1 MHRKLFKNALIV
13 DVFRQRVFK
22 GSFTI
27 KNERFEFVEENDLT
41 CNEPCEVIDLQNKF
55 VIPGLIDAHM
65 HVESS
70 LVTCHSFAR
79 TALKHGTVAVLQDPH
94 EMANVFGKK
103 GVQFMIE
110 DGRKQPLIFYC
121 AIPSCVPTTRS
132 NLETP
137 NASIEP
143 EDVEE
148 LSENENVIALGEV
161 MDYRGLLNGDEK
173 LLKILQ
179 IAKER
184 NLLIEGHCPTLS
196 GEELSKYISVGVG
209 SDHTLMTPRKICEEL
224 SKGMCVMIQEKSLT
238 EENIETIK
246 SLVDRSR
253 VLLVTDDVPPTKFVK
268 GHLNRIVSEAI
279 RKGWDSLDAIASAT
293 IRVARYLDL
302 KDLGAIS
309 PGKKASFFTCED
321 LQNLQPEEIYCNG
334 KDLSRLNFEPTLG
347 HFENSLKRRDLSQDI
362 FKLTSVSDGLR
373 RVNTVIM
380 NAENT
385 LTDLKIEDLRIE
397 NGFGVGDFVNIAVL
411 HRGTLKGHVGLL
423 KGLGMQKGAFV
434 SSFAHDSHNIL
445 VIGKCSWCMKKAVE
459 ELLEMGGGMVYYDG
473 ENLAKLRL
481 EIGGIISDR
490 DVEDVAEDLK
500 KIEEQLTQSGANHK
514 NLLTFLT
521 VLSLTVSPKYKFSD
535 LGIVDVESSRVL
547 GNL

>member
-1 MHRKLFKNALIV
+1 LYRKLFKNALIV

-22 GSFTI
+22 GSFTV
-27 KNERFEFVEENDLT
+27 KGGNFEFVEQDEMT
-41 CNEPCEVIDLQNKF
+41 SNEPSEVVDLNGKF
-55 VIPGLIDAHM
+55 VVPGLIDAHM

-70 LVTCHSFAR
+70 LVTCHSFAK

-94 EMANVFGKK
+94 EMANVFGKM

-110 DGRKQPLIFYC
+110 DGRKQPLSFYC

-148 LSENENVIALGEV
+148 LSKNGTVIALGEV

-173 LLKILQ
+173 LLKIIQ
-179 IAKER
+179 IAKDKK
-184 NLLIEGHCPTLS
+184 LLIEGHCPTLS
-196 GEELSKYISVGVG
+196 GEELSRYISLGVS
-209 SDHTLMTPRKICEEL
+209 SDHTLMNPQKIHEEL
-224 SKGMCVMIQEKSLT
+224 SKGMCVMVQQKSLT
-238 EENIETIK
+238 EENIATI
-246 SLVDRSR
+246 STLADRTG
-253 VLLVTDDVPPTKFVK
+253 VLLVTDDLPPTKFVK
-268 GHLNRIVSEAI
+268 GHLNRIVNEAI
-279 RKGWDSLDAIASAT
+279 EKGWEPLDAIASAT
-293 IRVARYLDL
+293 IRVARYLGL

-321 LQNLQPEEIYCNG
+321 LQHLQPLEVYCDG
-334 KDLSRLNFEPTLG
+334 KDLSQLNFEPTVG
-347 HFENSLKRRDLSQDI
+347 HFENSLKRKDLSQDT

-373 RVNTVIM
+373 RVNTIIM

-385 LTDLKIEDLRIE
+385 FTALKTEDLRVE
-397 NGFGVGDFVNIAVL
+397 NGFGVGDFVNVAVL
-411 HRGTLKGHVGLL
+411 HRSTLKGHVGLL
-423 KGLGMQKGAFV
+423 KGLGMQKGAFA

-445 VIGKCSWCMKKAVE
+445 VIGKCSWCMKRAVE
-459 ELLEMGGGMVYYDG
+459 ELLEMGGGMVYFDG
-473 ENLAKLRL
+473 ENLARLRL

-490 DVEDVAEDLK
+490 DVEDVAEDLR
-500 KIEEQLTQSGANHK
+500 KIEEHLNKSGAYHK

-535 LGIVDVESSRVL
+535 LGIIDVESCRIL
-547 GNL
+547 RNL